1 MPHWPGELG
10 RVDPDRNG
18 PARTAADS
26 LDEAKAAFRA
36 AVGDAPR
43 RCARPRAG
51 QRRKSGR
58 EMLTLSISVDDPS
71 LP

>member
-18 PARTAADS
+18 PARTAAAS

-36 AVGDAPR
+36 AWDAHGEV
-43 RCARPRAG
+43 CF
-51 QRRKSGR
+51 
-58 EMLTLSISVDDPS
+58 L
-71 LP
+71 